1 MVETHGNVPGFSRGP
16 DLAGMY
22 GVNEVLEIWATLLD
36 AVEVG
41 GGGHLSVHCRV
52 SREPRLGEHT

>member
-1 MVETHGNVPGFSRGP
+1 
-16 DLAGMY
+16 MY